1 MGFLFNTKGSIIS
14 DYFKL
19 VKNHA
24 NMQAGWVYD
33 VMVCKDGLRI
43 KQKVGGKAE
52 LMLKYDR
59 ISGVFHGRGNS
70 GRINFIISYKSSVG
84 EDEFIQFE
92 DTRKYKGR
100 KVATKLKEMC
110 NIRSVSETTS
120 NKTRF
125 VRPSINVRGSQPRTD
140 RAAWTVRGGRVYHLY
155 SECPSCKRSGKT
167 PTRTTVSRA
176 RASGLRECGMCQEML
191 DRARRL

>member
-24 NMQAGWVYD
+24 NMQAGWAYD

-52 LMLKYDR
+52 LMLKYDQ

-70 GRINFIISYKSSVG
+70 GRINFIIAYRSPAG

-92 DTRKYKGR
+92 DTRRYKGT
-100 KVATKLKEMC
+100 KVATKLKDMC
-110 NIRSVSETTS
+110 NIPPVS
-120 NKTRF
+120 
-125 VRPSINVRGSQPRTD
+125 NVQGRRPRTD
-140 RAAWTVRGGRVYHLY
+140 RAAWTVHGGRVYHLY

-191 DRARRL
+191 DRARRS